1 MAASFCICDHC
12 GRIYF
17 RRDNEKNKLN
27 LNFCHICHHKLY
39 NLYTEIVKFIN
50 IDKPDVDIYRN
61 DPANSIA
68 FMTPEYLSMS
78 LGMDT
83 KSIENAIKI
92 FFDDFST
99 IPSLVNKIYA
109 CKGDY
114 SQVGIKREEGFELC

>member
-17 RRDNEKNKLN
+17 RRDNEKNRLN
-27 LNFCHICHHKLY
+27 LNFCHICYHKLY
-39 NLYTEIVKFIN
+39 NLDTEIVKFIE
-50 IDKPDVDIYRN
+50 IDKPDIDVYHN

-68 FMTPEYLSMS
+68 FMTLEYLSMS

-83 KSIENAIKI
+83 KSIKSAIKI

-99 IPSLVNKIYA
+99 IPSLVDRIYT

-114 SQVGIKREEGFELC
+114 SQVGRKREEGFKLC